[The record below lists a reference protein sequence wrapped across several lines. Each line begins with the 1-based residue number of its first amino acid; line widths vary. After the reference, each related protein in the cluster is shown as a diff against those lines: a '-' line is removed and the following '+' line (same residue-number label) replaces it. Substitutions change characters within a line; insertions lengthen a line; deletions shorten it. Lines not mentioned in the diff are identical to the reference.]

1 MSALADTLRTLRE
14 ARGLTRAELAQ
25 QAGVTEKAIYYI
37 ERGETKA
44 PLPETLLAFARVF
57 GVPPETLTGE
67 PCAQPPL
74 ATPLARRLREL
85 RQARG
90 LTQRQLADKSGV
102 NRATLQNLELSR
114 VTRPWQH
121 VINAL
126 ADALG
131 VAPDD
136 LTTDVF
142 DPANPKPPKPGQT
155 EIPIGGRLRELR
167 TERGL
172 SQETLASH
180 AGLSRQGIQKIENGS
195 IHVRL
200 STLQQLALALDV
212 TVADLAPGVELP
224 PEPPAPPAQ
233 AVPIQ
238 VTPVQVAP
246 LPPSHPALAAL
257 AAAVRAYD
265 PLAEVAIDD
274 DGPALAVWL
283 SDGTLLYLWSKYSW
297 AHYLRAHGLEAPD
310 DLPDVVNIHRRAQSA
325 ESKAALNQ
333 LFRS

>member
-1 MSALADTLRTLRE
+1 MTAIADTLRTLRE
-14 ARGLTRAELAQ
+14 ARGLTRADLAQ

-37 ERGETKA
+37 ERGETA
-44 PLPETLLAFARVF
+44 TPLPATLLAFARVF
-57 GVPPETLTGE
+57 GVPPESLTGE
-67 PCAQPPL
+67 PSAQPPL

-90 LTQRQLADKSGV
+90 LTQRQLAEASGV

-121 VINAL
+121 VIHAL

-131 VAPDD
+131 VEPND

-142 DPANPKPPKPGQT
+142 DPANPKPPKHGQT

-167 TERGL
+167 AERGL
-172 SQETLASH
+172 SQETLASY

-233 AVPIQ
+233 
-238 VTPVQVAP
+238 VAP
-246 LPPSHPALAAL
+246 LPPAHPALTAL

-265 PLAEVAIDD
+265 PAAEVAIDES
-274 DGPALAVWL
+274 GPALACWMSNGQL
-283 SDGTLLYLWSKYSW
+283 CYFWSRHGW
-297 AHYLRAHGLEAPD
+297 AHYLRSQGMEAPD
-310 DLPDVVNIHRRAQSA
+310 DLPDLVNPQRQTPSAAQRDGLLA
-325 ESKAALNQ
+325 VMKG
-333 LFRS
+333 